1 METRTQTIRKLN
13 DELRTGRSPN
23 GKIVIT
29 SGIQALGANAV
40 SRLVQAIAAFDQFNG
55 DNDPHSEHDF
65 GAVDFNGNRVFWK
78 IDYYDQSLDCGSE
91 DPADA
96 DVTTR
101 VMTIMLAEE
110 Y

>member
-78 IDYYDQSLDCGSE
+78 IDYYDQSLECGSE
-91 DPADA
+91 DPANP

>member
-1 METRTQTIRKLN
+1 METRTQTIRRLN
-13 DELRTGRSPN
+13 DELRKGRSPN
-23 GKIVIT
+23 GKIVVT
-29 SGIQALGANAV
+29 SGIQALGAVAV
-40 SRLVQAIAAFDQFNG
+40 AKLVQAIAAFDQFNT

-65 GAVDFNGNRVFWK
+65 GALDFSGSRVFWK
-78 IDYYDQSLDCGSE
+78 IDYYDQSLECGSE
-91 DPADA
+91 DPANP